1 MRLSKRI
8 SFLVLTLVASAAA
21 AQTQPTPQPRPQLVI
36 SGDQRYCLIEHAT
49 GIVSCNFATMDQCQ
63 QAQATGGVGDCESNP
78 RLTTGVRSRE

>member
-1 MRLSKRI
+1 MRIGLSVVVM
-8 SFLVLTLVASAAA
+8 LGLGSAAA
-21 AQTQPTPQPRPQLVI
+21 AQTQPAPQPRPQLVI

-63 QAQATGGVGDCESNP
+63 QTQATGGVGDCESNP

>member
-1 MRLSKRI
+1 MRIGLSVVVM
-8 SFLVLTLVASAAA
+8 LGLGSAAA
-21 AQTQPTPQPRPQLVI
+21 AQTQPAPQPRPQLVI

-49 GIVSCNFATMDQCQ
+49 GIVSCSFATMDQCQ